1 MFDFFDQIYPKRV
14 FPVKNEKKTKTK
26 KSFWFS
32 FLFLSFSF
40 HFIFV
45 FVFIFVF
52 IFVFVFL
59 LFFFWF
65 LFFKFYYGTSRPPY
79 RLKHTWCV
87 CRVYCWFLPQS
98 FAKYFTPIQYFQ
110 GSDWFS
116 TLHLVHIIWFCYHLS
131 SESTHWQDWQKCQQ
145 IIFGQ
150 NATWWLLCKN
160 FTFLFYFIGV
170 LYLTTG
176 KFCVGWFFWENV
188 TEKNLPIVFMREV
201 IHENLV
207 THVVEYLFIY
217 LIYLLINLS
226 CFLFICLV
234 FFSLKYMIGFLMKV
248 TPRNEELLGCKKS

>member
-1 MFDFFDQIYPKRV
+1 M
-14 FPVKNEKKTKTK
+14 
-26 KSFWFS
+26 
-32 FLFLSFSF
+32 
-40 HFIFV
+40 
-45 FVFIFVF
+45 
-52 IFVFVFL
+52 
-59 LFFFWF
+59 
-65 LFFKFYYGTSRPPY
+65 
-79 RLKHTWCV
+79 
-87 CRVYCWFLPQS
+87 
-98 FAKYFTPIQYFQ
+98 
-110 GSDWFS
+110 
-116 TLHLVHIIWFCYHLS
+116 HIIWFCYHLS

-226 CFLFICLV
+226 CFLSICLV
-234 FFSLKYMIGFLMKV
+234 FFLWNIWLGSSWRSHLEMRNSLDVKSLKPIVQVFTDFNKI
-248 TPRNEELLGCKKS
+248 NDNIS